1 MTRLA
6 VFFSIAASVLL
17 IAQRLCGDPPKAGQ
31 DATLGRAQQHRP
43 VLLRP
48 LPAAA
53 LRTSSS
59 RAVR

>member
-6 VFFSIAASVLL
+6 VFFSFAASVLL
-17 IAQRLCGDPPKAGQ
+17 IAQRLYSGPPRRGQ
-31 DATLGRAQQHRP
+31 DATLGRAQQRQP